1 MKKRKE
7 ARMNIQLQ
15 ICGIIILSILLFF
28 YHGQKRLNLRT
39 EIAFSRCFNGV
50 LISLLLDVV
59 SIVCITYM
67 DSLPMIF
74 VKLICKIYP
83 VSLVVVVYFA
93 LVYVCADICYDVA
106 RYKKLARGYGIFTLF
121 SAVAILATPIGIY
134 RNIAQRDVHTYGISI
149 YVTYFCAVVLMLS
162 IFYQL
167 IKERKK
173 INPVRKKAMWLWIV
187 LWTMAAVLQILLE
200 NKVLLVGFT
209 AAIGMMIV
217 YLMLENPMANIDR
230 NTGLY
235 NQNVMLHY
243 VRQLYGEKRDFSVL
257 SISFEHTPGNNTVT
271 KADLMMR
278 TEILRYLQS
287 IPKAVV
293 FKNVEDELI
302 LIFKDTKWAEEGVL
316 QIVERF
322 SKGFGYGNL
331 VEESDFIE
339 KERVPNCYYI
349 HVPNANVV
357 KQVGDL
363 FYLLRYTREN
373 STELDNNR
381 LLKVSQKMVEK
392 MFCEKEIENMI
403 FSAMENDRVEV
414 FYQPIYSTKKQRFTS
429 AEALCRIRDEKGNL
443 VPPGAFIPVAEKN
456 GMILRLGEIVFDKV
470 CRFIKENRI
479 EQYGIQYIEV
489 NLSVVQ
495 CAFEGL
501 ASSYIEIME
510 RHSVNPRFI
519 NLEIT
524 ESASL
529 SAKMT
534 MLENMKILMNYGVVF
549 SLDDFGTGQSNLNYI
564 VDMPVDIV
572 KFDKDMIRAYFENKK
587 AKYVMDAAMHMIQ
600 GMKLEIVSEGIET
613 EKQFETMK
621 NLQIAYIQGF
631 YFSKPLPEVEY
642 LEFMNRA

>member
-1 MKKRKE
+1 
-7 ARMNIQLQ
+7 MNIQLQ
-15 ICGIIILSILLFF
+15 ICGILILSILSFF
-28 YHGQKRLNLRT
+28 YHGQKKLKLRT
-39 EIAFSRCFNGV
+39 EVAFSRCFNWV
-50 LISLLLDVV
+50 LVSLILDVA
-59 SIVCITYM
+59 SIAAIVYM
-67 DSLPMIF
+67 DSLPMIL
-74 VKLICKIYP
+74 VELLCKLYP
-83 VSLVVVVYFA
+83 VSLVVVVY
-93 LVYVCADICYDVA
+93 LSLTYVCADTCYDIKK
-106 RYKKLARGYGIFTLF
+106 YKKITRRYGIFT
-121 SAVAILATPIGIY
+121 ILAGIAVLLTPIDIFY
-134 RNIAQRDVHTYGISI
+134 DAAEKNAHTYGTSI
-149 YVTYFCAVVLMLS
+149 YVTFFCATVLLLS

-167 IKERKK
+167 VKERKRM
-173 INPVRKKAMWLWIV
+173 NPARKKAMWLWIL
-187 LWTMAAVLQILLE
+187 LWTMAAMVQFFLDSAM
-200 NKVLLVGFT
+200 LVIGFVT
-209 AAIGMMIV
+209 AVGMMIV

-230 NTGLY
+230 NTGIY

-243 VRQLYGEKRDFSVL
+243 VRQLYGEKQNFSVL
-257 SISFEHTPGNNTVT
+257 SISFEHTPENNIVT
-271 KADLMMR
+271 QADLKMR
-278 TEILRYLQS
+278 TEILNYLQS

-302 LIFKDTKWAEEGVL
+302 LIFKDTEWAEEGVL

-322 SKGFGYGNL
+322 SKGFGWDDSA
-331 VEESDFIE
+331 EEDALLRRQ
-339 KERVPNCYYI
+339 RVPNCYYI

-363 FYLLRYTREN
+363 FYLIRYTKEN

-414 FYQPIYSTKKQRFTS
+414 FYQPIYSTKEQKFTS

-443 VPPGAFIPVAEKN
+443 VPPGAFIPIAEKN

-495 CAFEGL
+495 CAYEGL
-501 ASSYIEIME
+501 ASSYIGIME
-510 RHSVNPRFI
+510 KHNVNPEFI

-534 MLENMKILMNYGVVF
+534 MLENMKVLMNYGVVF

-613 EKQFETMK
+613 QKQFETMK
-621 NLQIAYIQGF
+621 DLQIAYIQGF
-631 YFSKPLPEVEY
+631 YFSKPLPEFEY
-642 LEFMNRA
+642 LEFMNRG